1 MDEMDKPLVL
11 RILADEVRRWVD
23 DEVDI
28 SLLLDGIRIGVVAM
42 VGLRAASFSDA
53 GVDGASDADAA
64 DDALFRRHLS
74 NFCHGLACSLPV
86 LVPASDWA
94 AVVVELVAGRILLC
108 KKKRLCECERQHL
121 WPGLD
126 GMVWRAEGATKV
138 CCAVAARSNRPIVP
152 MVQYTSLSFEFV
164 ASPNKKENLKG
175 VPPFFYSL
183 RWWNKARER
192 KR

>member
-1 MDEMDKPLVL
+1 MASATLASCASAKPKPAGDNGGSGDVGLELLELLKPFASSSLSSSLSPVGMSRKPKPKMVEFMDEMDKPLVL

-108 KKKRLCECERQHL
+108 KKN
-121 WPGLD
+121 
-126 GMVWRAEGATKV
+126 V
-138 CCAVAARSNRPIVP
+138 CVNVNVSTCGRV
-152 MVQYTSLSFEFV
+152 
-164 ASPNKKENLKG
+164 
-175 VPPFFYSL
+175 
-183 RWWNKARER
+183 
-192 KR
+192 